1 MAQNKRIESLQ
12 KALSAGQ
19 PAPSLVVLRHDSPC
33 EEKFTRNG
41 IVRAVHVVVKN
52 APLPILLGLQ
62 KNVLPGGVVDFGHF
76 TIDCRLVY
84 DTDGPNEKEVD
95 FVKSKPLEVK
105 TSAGPG
111 IVPSDQLQME
121 LKIKVLTSQHEDM
134 FFRAKIV
141 ALDPLTGR
149 EFTPSII
156 AYSEPIKVIS
166 KPEQLKKRKPT
177 KKRTLTEMLMDT
189 VQRIEQ
195 QQQDQ
200 HRLIERLLTQQPVPS
215 TASASAQSAGAAG
228 LPDSLPVNWP
238 SERKA
243 EGPVDFESAFASF
256 VTSYTSLPYEQKP
269 EKIRRLLR
277 GCSHQDLE
285 RFTELIDLFTQE
297 AMQQGM
303 GLPGL
308 DPLSG
313 PTCRCPTCPHRQELM
328 RVDDFYKEF
337 ISAPTFDASG
347 DLPPTFD

>member
-1 MAQNKRIESLQ
+1 VEI
-12 KALSAGQ
+12 
-19 PAPSLVVLRHDSPC
+19 
-33 EEKFTRNG
+33 
-41 IVRAVHVVVKN
+41 
-52 APLPILLGLQ
+52 
-62 KNVLPGGVVDFGHF
+62 
-76 TIDCRLVY
+76 
-84 DTDGPNEKEVD
+84 
-95 FVKSKPLEVK
+95 K
-105 TSAGPG
+105 TSTGPG
-111 IVPSDQLQME
+111 IVPTDQLQLE

-141 ALDPLTGR
+141 ALDPATGR
-149 EFTPSII
+149 EFNPPIVAFT
-156 AYSEPIKVIS
+156 EPIKVDNTSFRVAAPSLPPSVAMRRLIPHKVIS

-200 HRLIERLLTQQPVPS
+200 QRLIERLL
-215 TASASAQSAGAAG
+215 AQSAGAAG
-228 LPDSLPVNWP
+228 GLPDSLSVTWP
-238 SERKA
+238 AIERKSDA
-243 EGPVDFESAFASF
+243 PMDFESAFAAF
-256 VTSYTSLPYEQKP
+256 VTAYTALPYEQKP

-308 DPLSG
+308 DPLG
-313 PTCRCPTCPHRQELM
+313 PSCRCPTCPHRQELM

-337 ISAPTFDASG
+337 ISAPTFE
-347 DLPPTFD
+347 PTEMPSSFD